1 MKFGARSF
9 GEFVREPAA
18 LCAAGSAYVR
28 NDSGRSEVPHAAIG
42 DGRCVDLT

>member
-28 NDSGRSEVPHAAIG
+28 NDSGRSEVPMQRLGTGVAWI
-42 DGRCVDLT
+42 